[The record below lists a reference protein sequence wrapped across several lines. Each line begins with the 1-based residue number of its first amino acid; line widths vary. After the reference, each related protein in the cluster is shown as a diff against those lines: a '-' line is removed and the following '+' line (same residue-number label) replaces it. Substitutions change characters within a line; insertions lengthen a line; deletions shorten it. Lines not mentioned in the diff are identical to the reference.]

1 MSKITLDQ
9 QIAAMEL
16 ECVNT
21 RGSLAI
27 FKDNIAK
34 KRADPITLPSKESH
48 LQDLYAVLNTLKWLK
63 ENEGRIKS
71 ALKSSA

>member
-27 FKDNIAK
+27 FKDNVAK
-34 KRADPITLPSKESH
+34 NRADPILLNHKQQH
-48 LQDLYAVLNTLKWLK
+48 LEELYAVLKTLKWLLQ
-63 ENEGRIKS
+63 NEQKIKS
-71 ALKSSA
+71 TLT

>member
-1 MSKITLDQ
+1 MTKITLDQ

-27 FKDNIAK
+27 FKDNVAK
-34 KRADPITLPSKESH
+34 KRVDPILLNHKQQH
-48 LQDLYAVLNTLKWLK
+48 LEELYAVLKTLKWLLA
-63 ENEGRIKS
+63 NEQKIKS
-71 ALKSSA
+71 RLT

>member
-27 FKDNIAK
+27 FKDNVAK
-34 KRADPITLPSKESH
+34 KRADPILLNHKQQH
-48 LQDLYAVLNTLKWLK
+48 LEELYAVLKTLKWLLQ
-63 ENEGRIKS
+63 NEQKIKS
-71 ALKSSA
+71 TLT

>member
-1 MSKITLDQ
+1 MTKITLDQ

-27 FKDNIAK
+27 FKDNVAK
-34 KRADPITLPSKESH
+34 KRADPILLNHKQQH
-48 LQDLYAVLNTLKWLK
+48 LEELYAVLKTLKWLLA
-63 ENEGRIKS
+63 NEQKIKS
-71 ALKSSA
+71 RLT

>member
-1 MSKITLDQ
+1 MSKITLNQ

-27 FKDNIAK
+27 FKDNVAK
-34 KRADPITLPSKESH
+34 KRADPILLNHKQQH
-48 LQDLYAVLNTLKWLK
+48 LEELYAVLKTLKWLLA
-63 ENEGRIKS
+63 NEQKIKS
-71 ALKSSA
+71 TLT

>member
-1 MSKITLDQ
+1 MIKITLDQ

-27 FKDNIAK
+27 FKDNVAK
-34 KRADPITLPSKESH
+34 KQADPILLNYKQQH
-48 LQDLYAVLNTLKWLK
+48 LEELYAVLKTLKWLLA
-63 ENEGRIKS
+63 NEQKIKS
-71 ALKSSA
+71 RLT

>member
-27 FKDNIAK
+27 FKDNVAK
-34 KRADPITLPSKESH
+34 KRADPILLNHKQQH
-48 LQDLYAVLNTLKWLK
+48 LEELYAVLKTLKWLLQ
-63 ENEGRIKS
+63 NEQKIKS
-71 ALKSSA
+71 ALT

>member
-1 MSKITLDQ
+1 MSKITLNQ

-27 FKDNIAK
+27 FKDNVAK
-34 KRADPITLPSKESH
+34 KQADPILLNHKQQH
-48 LQDLYAVLNTLKWLK
+48 LEELYAVLKTLKWLLA
-63 ENEGRIKS
+63 NEQKIKS
-71 ALKSSA
+71 TLT

>member
-27 FKDNIAK
+27 FKDNVAK
-34 KRADPITLPSKESH
+34 KRADPILLNHKQQH
-48 LQDLYAVLNTLKWLK
+48 LEELYAVLKTLKWLLQ
-63 ENEGRIKS
+63 NEQKIKS
-71 ALKSSA
+71 TFT

>member
-1 MSKITLDQ
+1 MIKITLDQ

-27 FKDNIAK
+27 FKDNVAK
-34 KRADPITLPSKESH
+34 KQADPILLNHKQQH
-48 LQDLYAVLNTLKWLK
+48 LEELYAVLKTLKWLLA
-63 ENEGRIKS
+63 NEQKIKS
-71 ALKSSA
+71 RLT

>member
-27 FKDNIAK
+27 FKDNVAK
-34 KRADPITLPSKESH
+34 KRADPILLNHKQQH
-48 LQDLYAVLNTLKWLK
+48 LEELYAVLKTLKWLLA
-63 ENEGRIKS
+63 NEQKIKS
-71 ALKSSA
+71 ALT

>member
-34 KRADPITLPSKESH
+34 KRADPILLNHKQQH
-48 LQDLYAVLNTLKWLK
+48 LEELYAVLKTLKWLLQ
-63 ENEGRIKS
+63 NEQKIKS
-71 ALKSSA
+71 TLT